1 MQFKTERGIELELSE
16 NDIKKL
22 MAMKGV
28 SNGDFDFENM
38 EKYFKDLHK
47 HAIDK
52 MEHIS
57 EHIITDEDSIDLA
70 VEYVAKYGSY
80 KDFVKMLR
88 YARDYD
94 IAYHILES
102 VK

>member
-1 MQFKTERGIELELSE
+1 MQFKTERGVEIELSE
-16 NDIKKL
+16 HDINKL

-28 SNGDFDFENM
+28 SKNGFESM
-38 EKYFKDLHK
+38 TEYFKDLHK

-80 KDFVKMLR
+80 KDFVKFLR
-88 YARDYD
+88 Y
-94 IAYHILES
+94 
-102 VK
+102 

>member
-1 MQFKTERGIELELSE
+1 MHTKA
-16 NDIKKL
+16 IK
-22 MAMKGV
+22 
-28 SNGDFDFENM
+28 E
-38 EKYFKDLHK
+38 
-47 HAIDK
+47 

-88 YARDYD
+88 YVRDYD
-94 IAYHILES
+94 IAYHILQS

>member
-1 MQFKTERGIELELSE
+1 MQFKTERGIDVELSE
-16 NDIKKL
+16 HDIKKL

-57 EHIITDEDSIDLA
+57 QHIITDEDSIDLA

-80 KDFVKMLR
+80 KDFVKFLR
-88 YARDYD
+88 YEMDHNL
-94 IAYHILES
+94 AYHILES

>member
-1 MQFKTERGIELELSE
+1 MLFKTERGIEVELSE
-16 NDIKKL
+16 HDIKKIVGTKCL
-22 MAMKGV
+22 TGQ
-28 SNGDFDFENM
+28 SFDDMTE
-38 EKYFKDLHK
+38 YFKKLHA
-47 HAIDK
+47 HAIKK
-52 MEHIS
+52 MEDIS

-102 VK
+102 SK